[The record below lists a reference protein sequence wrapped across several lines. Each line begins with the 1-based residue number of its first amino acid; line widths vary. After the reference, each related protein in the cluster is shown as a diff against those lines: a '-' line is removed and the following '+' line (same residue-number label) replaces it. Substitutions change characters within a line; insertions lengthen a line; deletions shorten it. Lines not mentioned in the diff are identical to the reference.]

1 MSKFFKVK
9 KAKKEL
15 SNFTVIIRRNVDDEV
30 VDINECGTQQEAE
43 EIYNN
48 MLSNLDNDCYISIN
62 KLVDNKNYEEIKNS
76 SLIEKKA
83 FDVDYANVRK
93 YTNKILELMDDGI
106 LDPRTVAESCLSYMS
121 EDMVKDMSITEGY
134 AEDYMQD
141 EDEDEE

>member
-9 KAKKEL
+9 KAEKEL
-15 SNFTVIIRRNVDDEV
+15 SNFTVTIRRNVDDEV
-30 VDINECGTQQEAE
+30 VDINECYTQQEAE

-83 FDVDYANVRK
+83 FDIDYVNVRK

-106 LDPRTVAESCLSYMS
+106 LDPRTVVESCLSYMS
-121 EDMVKDMSITEGY
+121 EDMVKDMAITEGY
-134 AEDYMQD
+134 VEDYMQD
-141 EDEDEE
+141 DEE

>member
-1 MSKFFKVK
+1 MNKFFKIK
-9 KAKKEL
+9 KAKNEL
-15 SNFTVIIRRNVDDEV
+15 PNFTVTIRKNSDDEV
-30 VDINECGTQQEAE
+30 VDINECSTQQEAE
-43 EIYNN
+43 ETYKY
-48 MLSNLDNDCYISIN
+48 MLSNLDDDCYISIN

-83 FDVDYANVRK
+83 FDIDYANVRK

-121 EDMVKDMSITEGY
+121 EDMVKDMAITEGY

-141 EDEDEE
+141 DEE